1 MTATCARLATTA
13 ASLLVLV
20 VGTGCSGSTDK
31 AGGKKD
37 SPTRVLRL
45 VNRSGPQEIQPFVE
59 KVSELSS
66 GTLRLA
72 IQSGWGEGLASPEDD
87 AIHAVQAGQ
96 VDLAVVPAAL
106 LRSVGVNS
114 FDALV
119 APLEIDS
126 MKLQQKVL
134 ASEIPTEMLSGVERV
149 GLEGIGVLP
158 GPMRKPAGITRALR
172 APVDYAKARIG
183 FSPAAVADRSLRTL
197 GAVPVGSE
205 FEGASVRGD
214 DGIEQQVT
222 SISGSQYD
230 GVVVTITVNVNLW
243 PRPLVIIAGAKV
255 FGSLTDAQRGWLRSS
270 AHEALDATTKVQMA
284 FDTDDLGPMCRR
296 GKVKLIRASSVQL
309 AQLRTAFAPVYGWLR
324 QDAATAGYLD
334 EIAAL
339 HARSGV
345 PYPQEALSCAGMTSG
360 PRSPTS
366 TATGTATATTRL
378 DGVYEMSLSEKD
390 LRKAGEEVGPANEG
404 VFRFVFEHGR
414 FAFTQ
419 HFDPTCTWG
428 YGTFAVTGDRLRL
441 SFVDGGGVA
450 SDGAANRPGEL
461 FDYRW
466 SIYRNTMRW
475 SAVPGAVSPRGW
487 TFKPWLRLSKT
498 PSLRYLNQS
507 CLPPAGVLSG

>member
-1 MTATCARLATTA
+1 MSAAAVRLAVTA
-13 ASLLVLV
+13 AWLLVLAA
-20 VGTGCSGSTDK
+20 GAGCGGSIDK
-31 AGGKKD
+31 AGGKKHL
-37 SPTRVLRL
+37 PARVLSL
-45 VNRSGPQEIQPFVE
+45 VNRSGPQEVQPFVE

-72 IQSGWGEGLASPEDD
+72 IPSGWGEGLASPEDD

-172 APVDYAKARIG
+172 APADYANARIG

-230 GVVVTITVNVNLW
+230 GVVATITVNVNLW
-243 PRPLVIIAGAKV
+243 PRPLVIIAGANV
-255 FGSLTDAQRGWLRSS
+255 FGSLTDAQRSWLRLS

-284 FDTDDLGPMCRR
+284 LDTEDLGLMCRR
-296 GKVKLIRASSVQL
+296 DKAKLITATSEQV
-309 AQLRTAFAPVYGWLR
+309 AQLRAAFAPVLEWLR
-324 QDAATAGYLD
+324 QDAATGRYLD

-339 HARSGV
+339 RAGGV
-345 PYPQEALSCAGMTSG
+345 TPYQQEVLSCAGNAPG
-360 PRSPTS
+360 PRSPTL
-366 TATGTATATTRL
+366 TAPGAATATTPL
-378 DGVYEMSLSEKD
+378 DGVYELRLSEKD
-390 LRKAGEEVGPANEG
+390 LRAAGEEIGPANEG
-404 VFRFVFEHGR
+404 VFRLVFERGR
-414 FAFTQ
+414 FAFNQ

-428 YGTFAVTGDRLRL
+428 YGTFTVTRDRLRL
-441 SFVDGGGVA
+441 SFIDGGGIA
-450 SDGAANRPGEL
+450 SGGAANRPGDL

-475 SAVPGAVSPRGW
+475 SAVPGAVSPSGW

-507 CLPPAGVLSG
+507 CLPPAGALSG